1 MGANQVILG
10 GDILKISTHYP
21 ALLPVRF
28 NCEMHYSCNLP
39 LPLPVWWVGGRD
51 VSEIT
56 SLSEPWTVRKPLLSL
71 LFVLAGLRSS
81 EIIHVACAVCLSADS
96 FS

>member
-1 MGANQVILG
+1 MVG
-10 GDILKISTHYP
+10 
-21 ALLPVRF
+21 
-28 NCEMHYSCNLP
+28 
-39 LPLPVWWVGGRD
+39 GGRD

-56 SLSEPWTVRKPLLSL
+56 LLSEPWTMHKPLLSL

-81 EIIHVACAVCLSADS
+81 EIIHGACAVCLSADS